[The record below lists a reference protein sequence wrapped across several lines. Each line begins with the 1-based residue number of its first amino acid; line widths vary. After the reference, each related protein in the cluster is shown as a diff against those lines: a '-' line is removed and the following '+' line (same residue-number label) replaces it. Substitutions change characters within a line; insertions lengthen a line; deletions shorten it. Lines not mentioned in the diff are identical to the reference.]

1 MSSCSDA
8 VKTVLD
14 EVLSLLGGSDYH
26 IFENLSYGVDLCFE
40 ILARHRSSH
49 SPKLLVKVI
58 DNIDNL
64 KPHIIAELKIVS
76 RILEALPMIV
86 GIQNRHSPLEN
97 DALYVRSGLIASN
110 LYTFS
115 RIVTQPTLP
124 LAIAKQGGFFYD
136 IDGEKLGVLRKKQ
149 GMSRQDLARKLDI
162 SSKAVSQ
169 YETKGMRASKDNA
182 NLIESILGESVVI
195 PLDFYTYLKDS
206 LSILKLN
213 NKLQRRVTKKT
224 QEFMKE
230 INEIVSDTGHMVY
243 WTKTAPFDL
252 FIYEEVDDE
261 ESDIQYQFVGGTQFD
276 KSKSD
281 LQAKLKR
288 DFLPEISRHKV
299 DGAIIYNAE
308 IYDEESAKKYAV
320 PYLFPK
326 ELRGLEHPEEFK
338 KILRKRTR
346 TQNSRTQNTP

>member
-1 MSSCSDA
+1 MSSCSDV
-8 VKTVLD
+8 VK
-14 EVLSLLGGSDYH
+14 EVLEEVLNLLVGSDYH
-26 IFENLSYGVDLCFE
+26 LFENRSYGVDLCFE
-40 ILARHRSSH
+40 ILARHRSTH
-49 SPKLLVKVI
+49 SPKLLIKVI

-86 GIQNRHSPLEN
+86 GNQNRHSQLEN
-97 DALYVRSGLIASN
+97 DTLYVRSGLIASN
-110 LYTFS
+110 LYSFS
-115 RIVTQPTLP
+115 RIITQPTLP

-136 IDGEKLGVLRKKQ
+136 IDGGKLAALREEQ
-149 GMSRQDLARKLDI
+149 GMSRQDFAEQLNV

-182 NLIESILGESVVI
+182 NMIESILGQSVVI

-206 LSILKLN
+206 LSVLKLN
-213 NKLQRRVTKKT
+213 NSLQRRITKKT

-230 INEIVSDTGHMVY
+230 INEIVSDTGHKVY

-288 DFLPEISRHKV
+288 DFLPEISGHRV
-299 DGAIIYNAE
+299 DGAIIYN
-308 IYDEESAKKYAV
+308 EEFYTVKSAKQYAV

-326 ELRGLEHPEEFK
+326 ELSNLDDPEKFK
-338 KILRKRTR
+338 KIIRKRTKI
-346 TQNSRTQNTP
+346 QNTT